1 MKCIFTCLLLVIN
14 YHCLF
19 AQLTIKGKVQNV
31 SGAPV
36 ASASVIFLNINSNT
50 QQSFLTDSAGNFM
63 LYDSVGTY
71 LAVVSFTGYVNEKIM
86 LTVLQDTVIKIIL
99 QHTITQLTDVVV
111 TANKKTI
118 DNSTEILVYN
128 VSSGITATGSDALNA
143 ISKIPGVKVSDND
156 IAIAGK
162 GAVKVMVNDR
172 VIQLAGNDLVKFLRS
187 MRANQI
193 EKIELIK
200 NPSANYDADG
210 NAGLINI
217 KTKQSKL
224 QGYSGNAQLTGRHWI
239 HHKRVIYGS
248 DNYEATNN
256 NVDLNYNTAKWSLY
270 GSLNFDQDHELE
282 GFETDIY
289 YPTQTWLQTDTGN
302 YRNLNYNMTA
312 GAES

>member
-1 MKCIFTCLLLVIN
+1 MKCIFTCILLIIN

-19 AQLTIKGKVQNV
+19 AQLTIKGNV
-31 SGAPV
+31 KNASGGPI
-36 ASASVIFLNINSNT
+36 ASATVTFLNVNSHT
-50 QQSFLTDSAGNFM
+50 QQSLLTDSAGNFTF
-63 LYDSVGTY
+63 YDSTGTY
-71 LAVVSFTGYVNEKIM
+71 QAAVSFTGYVNEKIT
-86 LTVLQDTVIKIIL
+86 LTVSHDTVIQIIL
-99 QHTITQLTDVVV
+99 KQTITQLSEVVL
-111 TANKKTI
+111 TGKKKMI
-118 DNSTEILVYN
+118 SNSLEKLVYN
-128 VSSGITATGSDALNA
+128 VSSGITATGGDALNA

-156 IAIAGK
+156 IGIAGK
-162 GAVKVMVNDR
+162 GSVKVMVNDR
-172 VIQLAGNDLVKFLRS
+172 IIQLAGNDLVKFLRS